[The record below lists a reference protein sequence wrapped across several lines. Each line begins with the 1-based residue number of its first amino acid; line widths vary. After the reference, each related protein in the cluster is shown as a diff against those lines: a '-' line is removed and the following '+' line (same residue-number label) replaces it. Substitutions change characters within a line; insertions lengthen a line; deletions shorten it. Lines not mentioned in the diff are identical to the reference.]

1 MLFSF
6 KYLFPLIATQLVP
19 LFFGERSKAV
29 SDNCRVCMYLRA
41 EFKCYRVV
49 IKKKMEAIV
58 EKNDD
63 SSDSF

>member
-19 LFFGERSKAV
+19 LFSGERRKAA

-41 EFKCYRVV
+41 ELSVLV
-49 IKKKMEAIV
+49 ICFSCMFGHMKELLKEAI
-58 EKNDD
+58 
-63 SSDSF
+63 